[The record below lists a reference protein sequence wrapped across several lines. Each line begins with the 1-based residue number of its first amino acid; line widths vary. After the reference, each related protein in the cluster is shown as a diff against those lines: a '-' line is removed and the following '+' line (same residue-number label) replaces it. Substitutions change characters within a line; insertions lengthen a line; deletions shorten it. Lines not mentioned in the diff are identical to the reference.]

1 MPDSFLDLETVERL
15 KGHILLPHQ
24 ADWSNVPKL
33 NRVWRGAVE
42 STIGGPEDRLTVRPV
57 SWMKLTY
64 EVLPFE
70 HQERAEFEARMR
82 EGLRVGKIA
91 VPFFGRGVTLAEAG
105 ATNDVQINID
115 GASENVPRG
124 TFLFIQSSVPALYA
138 DWDLCFVSEVS
149 GTTLTIDPPLK
160 HDYPARTKV
169 WPVLFGRPIKE
180 QYSAMHA
187 SRARETVSIQFDAR
201 QINATA
207 FDDFGSYAIGQF
219 GEDESS
225 SSEGISGF
233 NFYWSFDD
241 VTLSPG
247 VFDITDENYGLVANA
262 YPPADCEVRAGL
274 VGNSLH
280 LIRQP
285 FFDTPSFN
293 TPIDAR
299 LGPGSSGVTVA
310 FWFNVETIGASPTN
324 VAYLLTY
331 FSRDVVE
338 NILSV
343 IQVSWFADGSINLHS
358 ADTFNSYDASFD
370 ASSLSFGDW
379 HFMVMRWHATT
390 GFTDLWI
397 DNVLKLSIN
406 NDVQV
411 DLFAAAGDL
420 HSGYASVPLNEIGFD
435 IDEFGFYGEF
445 LDTTDMTYLYNGGAG
460 MGNPGSFEPTR
471 SSSSSSSS

>member
-91 VPFFGRGVTLAEAG
+91 VPFFGRGVTLAEDSE
-105 ATNDVQINID
+105 TDDVQINID

-124 TFLFIQSSVPALYA
+124 TFLLIQSSVPALYS

-180 QYSAMHA
+180 SFSAMHA
-187 SRARETVSIQFDAR
+187 SRARDTVSIQFDAR

-207 FDDFGSYAIGQF
+207 FDDFSSYAAGQVG

-225 SSEGISGF
+225 SSEGLVTGF
-233 NFYWSFDD
+233 NFYWTFDD

-247 VFDITDENYGLVANA
+247 VFDITDENYGMVANA
-262 YPPADCEVRAGL
+262 YPPPDAQIITGL
-274 VGNSLH
+274 VGNGLH
-280 LIRQP
+280 LNENTLFP
-285 FFDTPSFN
+285 EAGFN

-299 LGPGSSGVTVA
+299 LIPGSAGTTIA
-310 FWFNVETIGASPTN
+310 FWFRLNSRFGN
-324 VAYLLTY
+324 AYLLNYST
-331 FSRDVVE
+331 RDIVANFLGQITVTWFGDG
-338 NILSV
+338 NIGLT
-343 IQVSWFADGSINLHS
+343 AG
-358 ADTFNSYDASFD
+358 DTVNSYNTGYDAS
-370 ASSLSFGDW
+370 ALTFGDW
-379 HFMVMRWHATT
+379 HLLVARWDSST

-397 DNVLKLSIN
+397 DNTLKLSIN
-406 NDVQV
+406 NNIQMAF
-411 DLFAAAGDL
+411 FAASGDVHTESFDL
-420 HSGYASVPLNEIGFD
+420 DLDEYAF
-435 IDEFGFYGEF
+435 FGEF
-445 LDTTDMTYLYNGGAG
+445 LDTEDMTYMFNSGAG
-460 MGNPGSFEPTR
+460 RSNPFAFEITR
-471 SSSSSSSS
+471 TSSSSSSS